1 VNAVAAKYGIGRRE
15 CRRGR
20 AQGHGLV
27 WAGYPAGGGTG
38 VARSG
43 NPTAV
48 ITARRGRGR
57 GVPGGITGSAGGVRG
72 MKTRAGG
79 WGQGGLRGRDT
90 RRRGSQ
96 RVGGGG
102 AWHGAPRRAG
112 GITGGAGDAHGMK
125 TRAGGS
131 GAVWLG
137 RAAGITARQGKTRA
151 GGSRAVWLAR
161 AAGITAARRMRA

>member
-57 GVPGGITGSAGGVRG
+57 WR
-72 MKTRAGG
+72 
-79 WGQGGLRGRDT
+79 
-90 RRRGSQ
+90 
-96 RVGGGG
+96 
-102 AWHGAPRRAG
+102 GAPRRAG